1 MMDHLRPALV
11 MIGLMTCLTGLA
23 YPLAMTSLAQAAFP
37 AQANAS
43 LIERDGRIIGS
54 ALVAQAFDQPHYA
67 HSRPSANGFDA
78 AASGASNL
86 GPTSADLLAE
96 IADRATEYRAVN
108 GTTQVPID
116 AVTASGSGLDP
127 HISVENARL
136 QARRIA
142 EARGVSVADVRRM
155 IDEITE
161 GPWLGLFG
169 EAHVN
174 VLRLNLALDAAF
186 PLTPPVGDTAD
197 G

>member
-11 MIGLMTCLTGLA
+11 MIGLMTALTGLA
-23 YPLAMTSLAQAAFP
+23 YPLAMTGLAQAAFP
-37 AQANAS
+37 TQANAS
-43 LIERDGRIIGS
+43 LMMRDGQIVGS
-54 ALVAQAFDQPHYA
+54 ALVAQDFDLPHYA
-67 HSRPSANGFDA
+67 HPRPSANVYDA

-86 GPTSADLLAE
+86 GATSAILLAD
-96 IADRATEYRAVN
+96 ISDRAAAYRQIN

-127 HISVENARL
+127 HVSVENALL

-142 EARGVSVADVRRM
+142 EARGVPVADVRRV
-155 IDEITE
+155 IDALAE

-174 VLRLNLALDAAF
+174 VLRLNLALDDAF
-186 PLTPPVGDTAD
+186 PLSPPEGEAVEG
-197 G
+197 

>member
-11 MIGLMTCLTGLA
+11 MIGMMTVLTGLA

-43 LIERDGRIIGS
+43 LIKRDGRIVGS

-86 GPTSADLLAE
+86 GPTSVDLMAE
-96 IADRATEYRAVN
+96 IADRADAYRDTN

-136 QARRIA
+136 QTRRIA
-142 EARGVSVADVRRM
+142 EARGVPVADVRRM

-186 PLTPPVGDTAD
+186 PLTPPEAETAD